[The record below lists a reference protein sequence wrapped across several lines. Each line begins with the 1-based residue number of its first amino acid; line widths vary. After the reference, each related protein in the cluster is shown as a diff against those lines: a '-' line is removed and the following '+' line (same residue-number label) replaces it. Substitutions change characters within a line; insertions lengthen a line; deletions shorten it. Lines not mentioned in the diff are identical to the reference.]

1 MKCVIWRS
9 LFVCFMMFLGSAV
22 AEPKTDVTVKDLLE
36 LEEVEQAAK
45 QTNEINAFV
54 GWDTFGRETPK
65 SSMQGFLSAAR
76 QQDYQTASEYLD
88 FRNLPFEVTAA
99 SQPEIAR
106 QLHVSL
112 DRTLWV
118 DIEGLSNDL
127 LGKLPENVPDYRDL
141 VGTIETPEG
150 TVPVLLQRVP
160 TSENK
165 RIWKISN
172 ATVAKI
178 PVLDKYYGYSEMG
191 EWLSQHLPNYRFM
204 GVMLWQWLYF
214 AVTFLLYIVAS
225 CLSYWVLIKLFNAF
239 KIKLSFYIDFLYAPL
254 SFLTA
259 TLLTRNFSDT
269 SNVTFAV
276 KAVAEASTILIFA
289 WLWFLWRTVELV
301 KSKLTGKLV
310 AQGKTHTTYLLRPAA
325 NVVKS
330 LLVIAAVLIW
340 LENLG
345 FSATTIMAGLGIGGL
360 AVALAAQKSVENL
373 IGAITLYSSTPV
385 KVGNLCRIGKFIGTV
400 EEIGLR
406 ATRVR
411 TIERTVVYIANAK
424 FIDMEIENFSE
435 REKMA
440 FRPKLLLEMPQSN
453 TQLSEFNKALKALL
467 EQHELID
474 ESPCRVYFKG
484 FSPFAVELYVLSYI
498 TSTDFETYLK
508 VSDTL
513 HFEIMNLLH
522 QHKLKLAA
530 PELLQA

>member
-1 MKCVIWRS
+1 MKSVMWRCVLIC
-9 LFVCFMMFLGSAV
+9 LMMFFGSAI
-22 AEPKTDVTVKDLLE
+22 AEPKNEVTVKDLLE
-36 LEEVEQAAK
+36 QEEAEQQVQATK
-45 QTNEINAFV
+45 ELNTFV
-54 GWDTFGRETPK
+54 GWDTLGRETPRT
-65 SSMQGFLSAAR
+65 SLQGFLTAAR
-76 QQDYQTASEYLD
+76 QLDYQSASDYLD
-88 FRNLPFEVTAA
+88 FRNLPFTVAA
-99 SQPEIAR
+99 DQKAEIAR

-112 DRTLWV
+112 DRALWI
-118 DIEGLSNDL
+118 DIDGLSGDL

-141 VGTIETPEG
+141 VGTIDTPEG

-160 TSENK
+160 SSDNK

-172 ATVAKI
+172 ATVAKV
-178 PVLDKYYGYSEMG
+178 PLLDKYYGYSEIG
-191 EWLSQHLPNYRFM
+191 EWLSIHLPNYRFM

-214 AVTFLLYIVAS
+214 AVMFAIYIVAVCS
-225 CLSYWVLIKLFNAF
+225 AYWLLSKIAQLANLKLAYYLN
-239 KIKLSFYIDFLYAPL
+239 FLYGPL

-259 TLLTRNFSDT
+259 TILTRNFSDS

-276 KAVAEASTILIFA
+276 KAVAEASTILILA
-289 WLWFLWRTVELV
+289 WLWFLWRVVELS
-301 KSKLTGKLV
+301 KSKLSEKLI
-310 AQGKTHTTYLLRPAA
+310 AQGKKHATYLLRPAA
-325 NVVKS
+325 NVLKT
-330 LLVIAAVLIW
+330 LLVIAAILIW

-360 AVALAAQKSVENL
+360 AVALASQKSVENL

-385 KVGNLCRIGKFIGTV
+385 KVGNLCRVGKFVGTV

-440 FRPKLLLEMPQSN
+440 FRPNLLLEMPESN
-453 TQLSEFNKALKALL
+453 EQLTEFNAALKALL

-474 ESPCRVYFKG
+474 ESPCRVYFNG

-498 TSTDFETYLK
+498 TTTDFETYLQ
-508 VSDTL
+508 VSDAL

>member
-1 MKCVIWRS
+1 MKCVMWRS
-9 LFVCFMMFLGSAV
+9 LFVCLMVFLGSAV
-22 AEPKTDVTVKDLLE
+22 AEPKNDVTVKDLLE
-36 LEEVEQAAK
+36 LEEVEEAERQN
-45 QTNEINAFV
+45 NEINAFV
-54 GWDTFGRETPK
+54 GWDALGRETPQA
-65 SSMQGFLSAAR
+65 SMQGFLSAAR
-76 QQDYQTASEYLD
+76 KQDYQTASDYLD
-88 FRNLPFEVTAA
+88 FRNLPFAVSVEER
-99 SQPEIAR
+99 PEIAR

-112 DRTLWV
+112 DRALWV
-118 DIEGLSNDL
+118 DIDGLSNEL

-160 TSENK
+160 SSDNK

-172 ATVAKI
+172 ATVAKV
-178 PVLDKYYGYSEMG
+178 PVLDKYFGYSEIG

-214 AVTFLLYIVAS
+214 AVTFLLYILAT
-225 CLSYWVLIKLFNAF
+225 CLSYWLLIKLSTAL
-239 KIKLSFYIDFLYAPL
+239 KLKLSYYLAFLYAPL

-259 TLLTRNFSDT
+259 TLLTRNFSDS

-289 WLWFLWRTVELV
+289 WLWFLWRSVELI
-301 KSKLTGKLV
+301 KDKLSDRLV
-310 AQGKTHTTYLLRPAA
+310 NQGKTHATYLLRPAA

-330 LLVIAAVLIW
+330 LLVIAGVLIW

-385 KVGNLCRIGKFIGTV
+385 KVGNLCRIGSFIGTV

-440 FRPKLLLEMPQSN
+440 FRPNLLLQMPASN
-453 TQLSEFNKALKALL
+453 EQLTEFIANLKALL
-467 EQHELID
+467 EAHELID

-498 TSTDFETYLK
+498 TTTDFETYLK
-508 VSDTL
+508 VSDEL
-513 HFEIMNLLH
+513 HFEIMSLLH
-522 QHKLKLAA
+522 QHQLKLAS
-530 PELLQA
+530 PELIQA